1 MPQPK
6 SRKIAILGYRS
17 VGEYRTRLNAGK
29 KKKKKSRTGEARWEM
44 NVRGLWAQLTW
55 RRLRLPLIIGCDDW
69 EWELIVRAPPGETRP
84 RWVIIYLFIYF
95 LIPRMFPRCVFVH
108 QPACFLCGT
117 TLLLLLR
124 GCAGRPFSPRR
135 V

>member
-29 KKKKKSRTGEARWEM
+29 KKKSRPGEARWEM
-44 NVRGLWAQLTW
+44 NVRGLWAQLNS
-55 RRLRLPLIIGCDDW
+55 RRLRLPIIIGCDDW

-84 RWVIIYLFIYF
+84 RCVIIYLFIY
-95 LIPRMFPRCVFVH
+95 LLPHTPNVSEVCIYTPACMFPVRDNPP
-108 QPACFLCGT
+108 PAAARLCGK
-117 TLLLLLR
+117 
-124 GCAGRPFSPRR
+124 AFSPRR